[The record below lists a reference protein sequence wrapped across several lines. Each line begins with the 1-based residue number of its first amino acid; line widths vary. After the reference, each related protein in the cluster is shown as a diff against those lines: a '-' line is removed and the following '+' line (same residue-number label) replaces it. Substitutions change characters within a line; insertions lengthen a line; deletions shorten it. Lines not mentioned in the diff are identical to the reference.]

1 MPVVSPFVLTINGS
15 SWDLTKV
22 VRWEEPSPQTAPPTV
37 IAHFLDTPNTAVS
50 FNKVVFEAAMQAALD
65 AAI

>member
-22 VRWEEPSPQTAPPTV
+22 VRWEEPSPQPTPAV
-37 IAHFLDTPNTAVS
+37 VQVHFIDTPNAYVI
-50 FNKVVFEAAMQAALD
+50 FNKAVFEAAMQAALD
-65 AAI
+65 AAG